1 MKYKSHM
8 PEETPPSIE
17 PRRTPIAR
25 RNKIIIGLASLPA
38 CFVGALIL
46 LRLCNLLR
54 PFSVP
59 TGAMTPAVS
68 PGDHILMEGFTFLF
82 GKPHRGDIVVFR
94 TAGIESLPQD
104 QIYVKRIAG
113 EPGDH
118 VRISD
123 GKLFVNEKP
132 VSLSNALGEIV
143 YSLPLRT
150 EKLVKTDVTV
160 PNGCYFVLGDNSTNS
175 LDSRYWGSVRRENII
190 GRVAYCY
197 FPPQR
202 RGRVK

>member
-1 MKYKSHM
+1 MSNESA
-8 PEETPPSIE
+8 PLIRPSNA
-17 PRRTPIAR
+17 PLNRQTR
-25 RNKIIIGLASLPA
+25 IIVALAMLVA
-38 CFVGALIL
+38 CVMGTLIL
-46 LRLCNLLR
+46 LRLCNMLR
-54 PFSVP
+54 PFSIP

-82 GKPHRGDIVVFR
+82 GKPHRGDIVIFR

-104 QIYVKRIAG
+104 EIYVKRIAG
-113 EPGDH
+113 EPGEH

-132 VSLSNALGEIV
+132 VFLSNALGEIV
-143 YSLPLRT
+143 YSLPLIAQT
-150 EKLVKTDVTV
+150 SAKTDVTV
-160 PNGCYFVLGDNSTNS
+160 PNDCYFVLGDNSTNS
-175 LDSRYWGSVRRENII
+175 LDSRYWGSLPRANII
-190 GRVAYCY
+190 GRVAFCY